1 MPPPL
6 RSNPYRNT
14 PDASADPRQIEG
26 WALMEVAVRMKA
38 AQRDPVDPEAV
49 LEAVRLNRRL
59 WTIIQASL
67 LEPDCAV
74 PLETRNAL
82 LRLTKFIDIHG
93 LKIVADPQPE
103 KLDVLISINREIAG
117 GLLTLPAGGAQPAAA
132 AGSAPLRAP
141 APPPPLPGGAAPRKL
156 TDMSA

>member
-6 RSNPYRNT
+6 RSNPYRST

-49 LEAVRLNRRL
+49 LDAVRLNRRL
-59 WTIIQASL
+59 WTIIQA
-67 LEPDCAV
+67 
-74 PLETRNAL
+74 
-82 LRLTKFIDIHG
+82 
-93 LKIVADPQPE
+93 
-103 KLDVLISINREIAG
+103 SINREIAG

-132 AGSAPLRAP
+132 AAGSAPRRAP
-141 APPPPLPGGAAPRKL
+141 APPPPLPGGGAPRKL